1 MYYTKP
7 NSNELYHYGVLGMK
21 WGIRRSARNFVSKL
35 SGSKNKKKS
44 TTPKKTVK
52 TMSNEELRAKTERL
66 RLEQEYKNVR
76 NQGKTNKTKS
86 STQIKKKSAKDMT
99 DDELRTKINR
109 LEMERKY
116 DQLNPK
122 QVSAGNKFVQDV
134 LVNHV
139 GKRVVVPVAEDLAR
153 QYLKDLGMDKLGLK
167 KEDKKK

>member
-1 MYYTKP
+1 MYYIKT
-7 NSNELYHYGVLGMK
+7 NSDDLYHYGVLGMK
-21 WGIRRSARNFVSKL
+21 WGVRRSARNFISKL
-35 SGSKNKKKS
+35 SSSKKKKKS
-44 TTPKKTVK
+44 TSPKKTLK

-76 NQGKTNKTKS
+76 SQGKQSKSKS
-86 STQIKKKSAKDMT
+86 STQIKKKSVSEMT
-99 DDELRTKINR
+99 DDELRTKLNR
-109 LEMERKY
+109 LEMERRY

-122 QVSAGNKFVQDV
+122 QVSAGSKFVHDT